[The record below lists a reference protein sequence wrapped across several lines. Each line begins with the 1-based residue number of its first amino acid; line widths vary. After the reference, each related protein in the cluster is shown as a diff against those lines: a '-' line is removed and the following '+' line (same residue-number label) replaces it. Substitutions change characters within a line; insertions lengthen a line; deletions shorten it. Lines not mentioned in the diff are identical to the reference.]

1 MNNRERFRRVMNFE
15 PVDRLPAIEW
25 ATWWD
30 KTIAAWQEQGLEPEQ
45 YEGMSAGE
53 SLQKQFGLD
62 LHQQC

>member
-45 YEGMSAGE
+45 Y
-53 SLQKQFGLD
+53 
-62 LHQQC
+62 